1 MSHTL
6 QKHKN
11 ANKKNNKQPRS
22 TRRYISHKP
31 KIKASTPIA
40 IMKDS
45 LSPGGCKLVGRYE
58 FKCGQN
64 VPIYEVENVHALNQ
78 LIGYAKFINRS
89 YGNVYYRGEC
99 KLHDSLLPSVF
110 RGHTNTST
118 IVAPLKLLIEKVLKD
133 ENMIK
138 QLKLDISDETSAML
152 KIEGMLQHYGIKTR
166 FIDLVDN
173 HWVALWM
180 GLNRNIKYKQIL
192 EYYHYVEREIPL
204 VDFAA
209 GKNCTEDDLFQY
221 LLLLAIPGDSERIN
235 NGIYSSDDYYEI
247 DLRQALPSTY
257 LRPHAQHG
265 LVVRKRPH
273 NGDSV
278 EKYDMA
284 TNIVGII
291 KIRIDRAKQWLG
303 NGELLSQENLFPP
316 PAFDNGYDVLL
327 NRTDIFNGN
336 FSIARYI

>member
-1 MSHTL
+1 MKKSSNNMVVKPN
-6 QKHKN
+6 QSMCKH
-11 ANKKNNKQPRS
+11 
-22 TRRYISHKP
+22 RRYTSNKP
-31 KIKASTPIA
+31 QVKASTPIT

-45 LSPGGCKLVGRYE
+45 LSPGGCKFLERYS

-78 LIGYAKFINRS
+78 LIGYAKFINCS

-99 KLHDSLLPSVF
+99 KLHDTLLPSIL
-110 RGHTNTST
+110 RGHSNPST
-118 IVAPLKLLIEKVLKD
+118 IVTPLNALVEKVLDD
-133 ENMIK
+133 EYMVN
-138 QLKLDISDETSAML
+138 QLKLDVLDKISAKL
-152 KIEGMLQHYGIKTR
+152 KIEGVLQHYGIKTR

-180 GLNRNIKYKQIL
+180 GLNRNVKHKQLL

-204 VDFAA
+204 IEFAE
-209 GKNCTEDDLFQY
+209 GKDCTEEDLFQY

-235 NGIYSSDDYYEI
+235 NGIYSSNDYYEI

-265 LVVRKRPH
+265 LVVRKKPH
-273 NGDSV
+273 DGDSI

-284 TNIVGII
+284 TNVVGII

-303 NGELLSQENLFPP
+303 NGCLLSQENLFPP

-327 NRTDIFNGN
+327 SRTDLFNDQ
-336 FSIARYI
+336 FMIARYI

>member
-1 MSHTL
+1 MSQTF
-6 QKHKN
+6 QKN
-11 ANKKNNKQPRS
+11 SNNKKKTIKQARTPRKYVS
-22 TRRYISHKP
+22 SKP
-31 KIKASTPIA
+31 KVKATTPIA

-45 LSPGGCKLVGRYE
+45 LSPYGCKILGRYV
-58 FKCGQN
+58 FKCGQD
-64 VPIYEVENVHALNQ
+64 VPVYEVENVHALNQ

-99 KLHDSLLPSVF
+99 KLHDSLLPSIF
-110 RGHTNTST
+110 RGHNNTSV
-118 IVAPLKLLIEKVLKD
+118 IAAPLKALIEKVLND
-133 ENMIK
+133 ENMVK
-138 QLKLDISDETSAML
+138 QLKLDVSDKTSAML
-152 KIEGMLQHYGIKTR
+152 KVEGVLQHYGIKTR

-180 GLNRNIKYKQIL
+180 GLNRNIKYKQLL

-204 VDFAA
+204 IDFAE
-209 GKNCTEDDLFQY
+209 GKDCTEEDLFQY
-221 LLLLAIPGDSERIN
+221 LLLLAIPGDNERIN

-273 NGDSV
+273 DGDSV

-284 TNIVGII
+284 TNVVGII

-327 NRTDIFNGN
+327 SRTDLFDNN
-336 FSIARYI
+336 FTIARYI